1 MMKITMSWPGNRKT
15 PKEKRVVH
23 KPKIRWQ
30 QLGFKDLSEEPASI
44 SMDEIR
50 RQVVVLSGRGLGH
63 AARARAGEQS
73 GPASGART
81 QGKANRAKRHGPT
94 EQD

>member
-1 MMKITMSWPGNRKT
+1 MKITMSWPGNRKT
-15 PKEKRVVH
+15 QKEKRVIH

-30 QLGFKDLSEEPASI
+30 QLGLKDLAEEPASI

-63 AARARAGEQS
+63 AARSRAAEQS
-73 GPASGART
+73 GPATGART
-81 QGKANRAKRHGPT
+81 QGKPSRTKRRGAT
-94 EQD
+94 EPD